1 MNIFDILCTSARA
14 QNFAGGPGHTGNEVT
29 YTKSHNECVTNF
41 GQYIHVKYHNA
52 VFSIKNT
59 KISLR

>member
-29 YTKSHNECVTNF
+29 YTKATMNVSL
-41 GQYIHVKYHNA
+41 ILD
-52 VFSIKNT
+52 NT
-59 KISLR
+59 YM